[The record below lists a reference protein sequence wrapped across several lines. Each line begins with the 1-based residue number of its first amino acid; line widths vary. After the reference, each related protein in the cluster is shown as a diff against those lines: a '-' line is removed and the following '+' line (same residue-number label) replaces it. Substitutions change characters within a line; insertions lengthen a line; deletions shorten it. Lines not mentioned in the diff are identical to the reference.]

1 MRPSAECASGPA
13 AELGQVANLDQSDH
27 RRAGSGKYTWA
38 MEAEGWYHDPY
49 QRHEARWFSDG
60 RATDLVRDGTQVTHD
75 APPDG
80 AFRIPR
86 TPWSGPVDE
95 SGDDLRRADS
105 AQDGGTVDGHTV
117 ASKVARVVFNPGD
130 TEYW

>member
-1 MRPSAECASGPA
+1 
-13 AELGQVANLDQSDH
+13 
-27 RRAGSGKYTWA
+27 

-60 RATDLVRDGTQVTHD
+60 MATDLVRDGTQVTHD

-80 AFRIPR
+80 AFPTPL
-86 TPWSGPVDE
+86 TPWVGPVDE
-95 SGDDLRRADS
+95 SRDDMRRADA
-105 AQDGGTVDGHTV
+105 AQEGGTFDGRSV
-117 ASKVARVVFNPGD
+117 ASKVARVFFNPGD